1 MKRKFLE
8 DLGLEKEAIDKIM
21 AENGNDVNTAKADYD
36 SLKQQLDAANMQIQE
51 RDIQL
56 ETLKNSTGDM
66 EALKQQIASLQSDN
80 QATKEKYE
88 AAMRDLKLSTAIKL
102 ALGDSAQDADLVA
115 GLFDKSKLIMSDDGK
130 ITGLDEQMKALKKE
144 KAFLF
149 KEEKAPQPQIK
160 GGKPAEGKGTPP
172 ADKKPSEMTYSE
184 MCAYL
189 EANPGATIE

>member
-21 AENGNDVNTAKADYD
+21 AENGNDVNAAKADYD
-36 SLKQQLDAANMQIQE
+36 SLKQQLDAANVQIRE
-51 RDIQL
+51 RDTQL
-56 ETLKNSTGDM
+56 ENLKNSTGDM
-66 EALKQQIASLQSDN
+66 EALKQQIVSLQSDN
-80 QATKEKYE
+80 QATKERYE
-88 AAMRDLKLSTAIKL
+88 ADMKDLKLSTAIKL

-130 ITGLDEQMKALKKE
+130 ITGLDEQMKVLKKE

>member
-1 MKRKFLE
+1 MK
-8 DLGLEKEAIDKIM
+8 
-21 AENGNDVNTAKADYD
+21 
-36 SLKQQLDAANMQIQE
+36 
-51 RDIQL
+51 
-56 ETLKNSTGDM
+56 
-66 EALKQQIASLQSDN
+66 
-80 QATKEKYE
+80 
-88 AAMRDLKLSTAIKL
+88 DLKLSTAIKL